1 MSRLLITEEEK
12 NSILEKYGLI
22 TEQGTFLSIFPNVN
36 ILKSA
41 DMNINPNSNV
51 IYLTKRGPNN
61 TVVPNSK
68 FSYKVSGSYG
78 FLSFDV
84 KLRNFKRGADGSLNL
99 EAQPTNGAV
108 LSVMKKL
115 VPSNNLTTDGWLK
128 VYIPVDK
135 INSALEKLFKNK
147 GSVAEIDA
155 GNGVEIELEQIS

>member
-12 NSILEKYGLI
+12 NTILEKYGLI
-22 TEQGTFLSIFPNVN
+22 TEQMTFLTIFPNVN
-36 ILKSA
+36 ALKNA
-41 DMNINPNSNV
+41 NMGINPNSNI

-78 FLSFDV
+78 FLSFNV
-84 KLRNFKRGADGSLNL
+84 KLRNFKRNDDGSLEL
-99 EAQPTNGAV
+99 EAQPTNSAV
-108 LSVMKKL
+108 LSMMKKL
-115 VPSNNLTTDGWLK
+115 VPSNTLTTDNWLK
-128 VYIPVDK
+128 VYISVDK

-155 GNGVEIELEQIS
+155 GNGVEIELEQID